1 MLPELTVHIRHCFDR
16 AANARRRAHSAVDD
30 ERKAHLQDLEQSWR
44 CLAQSFEQLEK
55 IEQFLLNEDP
65 STATAW
71 APIASAPSDRDLELA
86 VIVNGEA
93 HALAFPCRR
102 IPGGWLKV
110 PGSQRLDV
118 SPSHWREWKDAP

>member
-16 AANARRRAHSAVDD
+16 AADARRRAHGVVDQD
-30 ERKAHLQDLEQSWR
+30 RKARLQDIEQSWR

-55 IEQFLLNEDP
+55 IEQFLIGEDP
-65 STATAW
+65 AAATAW
-71 APIASAPSDRDLELA
+71 APIESAPFDCDLQLA

-102 IPGGWLKV
+102 TPGGWLKA
-110 PGSQRLDV
+110 PGNQRLDV
-118 SPSHWREWKDAP
+118 SPSHWREWKEG